1 MDKLEFQA
9 SKIKCGGC
17 VSTVTNGLKDMKGV
31 TEINVDIPTNVV
43 SVSGENLDKK
53 AIENKLSELGYPVI

>member
-17 VSTVTNGLKDMKGV
+17 VSTVTNGLKELNGI
-31 TEINVDIPTNVV
+31 TEINVDIPTNIV
-43 SVSGENLDKK
+43 SVSGDNLDKA

>member
-17 VSTVTNGLKDMKGV
+17 VSTVTNGLKEITGV

-43 SVSGENLDKK
+43 SVSGEKLDKTV
-53 AIENKLSELGYPVI
+53 IENKLSELGYPVV

>member
-1 MDKLEFQA
+1 MDTFEFYA

-17 VSTVTNGLKDMKGV
+17 VSNVTKGLKEINGV

-43 SVSGENLDKK
+43 SVSGVNLDKTE
-53 AIENKLSELGYPVI
+53 IEKKLAELGYPVV